1 MVDDH
6 PVAAPLGVARP
17 GHDAAARRGDRR
29 AARAGEIDPAVVIG
43 DRSAVERAQRA
54 VAGRNLPVVGRV
66 ENARPVA
73 GRGGEALMR
82 RARGPIGLLHFRR
95 QQRRVGTVDL
105 QVLGR
110 PVDRRDVQRG
120 FLPEQRLAARAPDRD
135 GQRRRTGRGQRV
147 DSDEAEEAIAVLQQ
161 RIGLALP
168 GDRGADRARRV
179 GDDQHRVPLRG
190 GARRDV
196 DQRRGQRLGGLGLLL
211 ALFLLG
217 LLIRLGGLR
226 RLLGCRLSALLRGGL
241 LLLLPAGGRRCRLLV
256 RPLRGERIQPL
267 PAAGRQQQ
275 ARARAAHR
283 AQHRATADPPPRR
296 RSAVPYVR
304 RSRHLPWLPIIPLSP
319 VCAPLSTRGLGPGS
333 GEAAA
338 ESAMGGDEGRRWA
351 RIACNR

>member
-29 AARAGEIDPAVVIG
+29 SARAGEIDPAVVIA
-43 DRSAVERAQRA
+43 DRPAVERAQRA
-54 VAGRNLPVVGRV
+54 VAGRYLPVVGRI

-82 RARGPIGLLHFRR
+82 RARGQIGLLHFRR

-135 GQRRRTGRGQRV
+135 GQRRRPGRRQRV
-147 DSDEAEEAIAVLQQ
+147 DPDEAEEAIAVLQQ
-161 RIGLALP
+161 RVGLALP

-179 GDDQHRVPLRG
+179 GDDQHRVALRG

-196 DQRRGQRLGGLGLLL
+196 DQRRGQRLGRLSLLL

-217 LLIRLGGLR
+217 LLDGLRGLLR
-226 RLLGCRLSALLRGGL
+226 RLLRRRFSALLRGGL
-241 LLLLPAGGRRCRLLV
+241 LLLLPAGRRRCRLFA

-267 PAAGRQQQ
+267 PAAGREQQP
-275 ARARAAHR
+275 RACAAHR
-283 AQHRATADPPPRR
+283 AQHRATADPPRPLGRACHDRSPRR
-296 RSAVPYVR
+296 CITASYFRPSPRRCLRGDRIRSASA
-304 RSRHLPWLPIIPLSP
+304 RS
-319 VCAPLSTRGLGPGS
+319 CAPNSGPERRFS
-333 GEAAA
+333 GRPA
-338 ESAMGGDEGRRWA
+338 
-351 RIACNR
+351 